1 MFPYLFT
8 IHLCFDS
15 KILYQNVTY
24 SSQSA
29 EQANK
34 DIELL
39 FHDSSVTQHENNAD
53 DSIIEQQ
60 HDNTHQ
66 SQQSLSDD
74 VGKGIDK
81 AGINTV
87 SPSTE
92 CITTCNDADQ
102 VSKEKQDVVVNAS
115 AGLNTDKLQP
125 VQSTADDVVIQH
137 DSKRE
142 KSAESVGDKDD
153 QHSMTDNLNESKA
166 AASQVPKD
174 TVTRPSSITEQP
186 KSKQQ
191 PLSNVDSNINIA
203 HKRAKMPRVA
213 LNNQKQ
219 RSEPE
224 KAPLPIA
231 KKKTFSG
238 KSRLARLTA
247 PTISS
252 ARKNV
257 TAHEMGSI
265 DTKTGSQTA
274 TIAIKAARSRILGPR
289 K

>member
-1 MFPYLFT
+1 M
-8 IHLCFDS
+8 
-15 KILYQNVTY
+15 
-24 SSQSA
+24 
-29 EQANK
+29 
-34 DIELL
+34 

-53 DSIIEQQ
+53 DSVIEQQ

-92 CITTCNDADQ
+92 CITTCNNAGQ
-102 VSKEKQDVVVNAS
+102 MSKEKKDVVVNAS
-115 AGLNTDKLQP
+115 AGLNTDKLQQ

-142 KSAESVGDKDD
+142 KSTESVRDKDN
-153 QHSMTDNLNESKA
+153 QQSMTDNLDESKA

-174 TVTRPSSITEQP
+174 TVTHPSSITEQP

-191 PLSNVDSNINIA
+191 PLSNVESNSA

-213 LNNQKQ
+213 LINQKQ
-219 RSEPE
+219 TSEPE